1 MSILQPTKNWYII
14 NVHVGHEEKVAE
26 ALKQRA
32 NSLDLAD
39 KIFETL
45 VPKEKQVEVKNGK
58 KRVVNKR
65 IFPGYVFVQMVMTEE
80 TWFAVRN
87 TPGVTGFASAV
98 SGQDPVP
105 VSEEEVAKITKR
117 MQADVAEHKVQFK
130 VGDVISINDGPF
142 KGFDGAISEIDSQKG
157 KLKVMVNMFG
167 RETPVEIDALQVTGH

>member
-32 NSLDLAD
+32 DSLDLAD
-39 KIFETL
+39 KIFQTL

-58 KRVVNKR
+58 KRIVNKR

-98 SGQDPVP
+98 SGQDPQP
-105 VSEEEVAKITKR
+105 VTDEEVAKITKR
-117 MQADVAEHKVQFK
+117 MDADVAEHKVQFK
-130 VGDVISINDGPF
+130 IGDVISINDGPF

>member
-1 MSILQPTKNWYII
+1 MSILQSTKNWYII

-32 NSLDLAD
+32 DSLDLAD
-39 KIFETL
+39 KIFQTL

-98 SGQDPVP
+98 SGQDPQP
-105 VSEEEVAKITKR
+105 VSDEEVARITKR
-117 MQADVAEHKVQFK
+117 MDADVAEHKVQFK
-130 VGDVISINDGPF
+130 IGDVISINDGPF

-167 RETPVEIDALQVTGH
+167 RETPVEIDALQVTSH

>member
-1 MSILQPTKNWYII
+1 MSILSPTINWYII
-14 NVHVGHEEKVAE
+14 NVHVGHEEKVGE

-39 KIFETL
+39 KIFQTL

-58 KRVVNKR
+58 KRVINKR
-65 IFPGYVFVQMVMTEE
+65 IFPGYVFVQMVMLEE

-98 SGQDPVP
+98 SGQDPQP
-105 VSEEEVAKITKR
+105 VSDEEVSRIVKR
-117 MQADVAEHKVQFK
+117 MDADVSEHKVEFK

-167 RETPVEIDALQVTGH
+167 RETPVEIDALQVNRT

>member
-14 NVHVGHEEKVAE
+14 NVHVGHEEKVSE

-32 NSLDLAD
+32 ESLDLAD
-39 KIFETL
+39 KIFQTL

-58 KRVVNKR
+58 KRIVNKR
-65 IFPGYVFVQMVMTEE
+65 IFPGYVFIQMVMTEE

-98 SGQDPVP
+98 SGQDPQP
-105 VSEEEVAKITKR
+105 VSDEEVARITKR
-117 MQADVAEHKVQFK
+117 MDADVAEHKVQFR

-167 RETPVEIDALQVTGH
+167 RETPVEIDALQVTRH

>member
-1 MSILQPTKNWYII
+1 MSILSPVKQWYII

-32 NSLDLAD
+32 ASLDLAD
-39 KIFETL
+39 KIYDTL

-58 KRVVNKR
+58 KRVISKR
-65 IFPGYVFVQMVMTEE
+65 IFPGYVFVQMVMLEE

-98 SGQDPVP
+98 SGQDPQP
-105 VSEEEVAKITKR
+105 VSDEEVARITKR
-117 MQADVAEHKVQFK
+117 MDADVSEHKVQFK

-167 RETPVEIDALQVTGH
+167 RETPVEIDALQVNRT

>member
-1 MSILQPTKNWYII
+1 MSILNPTKNWYII

-32 NSLDLAD
+32 LSLDLAD

-58 KRVVNKR
+58 KRIVNKR
-65 IFPGYVFVQMVMTEE
+65 IFPGYVFIQMVMLEE

-98 SGQDPVP
+98 SGQDPQP
-105 VSEEEVAKITKR
+105 VSEEEVNKILKR
-117 MQADVAEHKVQFK
+117 MNAEVSEHKVEFK
-130 VGDVISINDGPF
+130 VGDVIKINDGPF

-167 RETPVEIDALQVTGH
+167 RETPVEIDALQVNR

>member
-1 MSILQPTKNWYII
+1 MSILNPTKNWYII

-39 KIFETL
+39 KIFQTL

-58 KRVVNKR
+58 KRVINKR
-65 IFPGYVFVQMVMTEE
+65 IFPGYVFVQMVMLEE

-98 SGQDPVP
+98 SGQDPQP
-105 VSEEEVAKITKR
+105 VSDEEVSRIVKR
-117 MQADVAEHKVQFK
+117 MDADVSEHKVEFK

-167 RETPVEIDALQVTGH
+167 RETPVEIDALQVNRT

>member
-32 NSLDLAD
+32 DSLDLAD
-39 KIFETL
+39 KIFQTL

-58 KRVVNKR
+58 KRIVNKR

-98 SGQDPVP
+98 SGQDPQP
-105 VSEEEVAKITKR
+105 VSDEEVARITKR
-117 MQADVAEHKVQFK
+117 MDADVAEHKVQFK

-167 RETPVEIDALQVTGH
+167 RETPVEIDALQVTSH